1 MLNETLTEQIFGRA
15 HECKIILYGNE
26 YFAIEVFVTVRAQE
40 KGPSFEH
47 LCLEVE
53 KREEFLAQCQSNG
66 VEVKRI
72 SKGDS
77 LLAFIED
84 YDGNLFEVKE

>member
-1 MLNETLTEQIFGRA
+1 MPGGGKERRFFG
-15 HECKIILYGNE
+15 
-26 YFAIEVFVTVRAQE
+26 TV
-40 KGPSFEH
+40 S
-47 LCLEVE
+47 VE
-53 KREEFLAQCQSNG
+53 R

-72 SKGDS
+72 PKGDS